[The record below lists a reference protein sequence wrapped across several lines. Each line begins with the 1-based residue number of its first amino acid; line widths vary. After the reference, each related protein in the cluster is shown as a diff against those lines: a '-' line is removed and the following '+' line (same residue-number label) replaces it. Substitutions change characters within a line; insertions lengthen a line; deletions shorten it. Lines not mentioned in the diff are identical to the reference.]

1 MGGRGEERLSEK
13 CPIFFISQGGEAIAV
28 ASGACLKVVKWI
40 AELTKKIRKIIFN
53 NLKMHFFLRI

>member
-40 AELTKKIRKIIFN
+40 AELTKKIRKI
-53 NLKMHFFLRI
+53 FLIT